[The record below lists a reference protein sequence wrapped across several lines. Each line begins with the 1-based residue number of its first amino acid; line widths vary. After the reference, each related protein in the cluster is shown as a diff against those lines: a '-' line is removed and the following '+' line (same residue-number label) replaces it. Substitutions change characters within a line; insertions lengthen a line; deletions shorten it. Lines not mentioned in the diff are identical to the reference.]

1 VDVKDGCKSVSK
13 GSFTTLSPE
22 LFHGPLH
29 SDCTNNCIKRLDGNF
44 TTWSDEELKPV
55 GIVLES
61 VLSTGFSWQLFWI
74 SELIVELHWCNFLT
88 VCSDGENAWSIVR
101 DLNLDSFLVITSAK
115 TEAHCLGW
123 GSSESD
129 CMVETSLNH
138 DWESLESLL
147 AGIETIP

>member
-22 LFHGPLH
+22 LFHSPLH

-44 TTWSDEELKPV
+44 TTWSNEELKPV
-55 GIVLES
+55 GIILES
-61 VLSTGFSWQLFWI
+61 VFSTGFPRQLFWV

-88 VCSDGENAWSIVR
+88 VCSDGEDACIWVR

-115 TEAHCLGW
+115 TKAHFLGW

-147 AGIETIP
+147 AGVETIP